1 MMPVA
6 RPIGIAVIVAAV
18 TVLAGLSASPSA
30 GRSASSG
37 DIKDANGIV
46 YRNYPPYG
54 YRFQPLLSF
63 GSLNVQVSAHHVR
76 AARRLAAAL
85 VKRGVHRRAAAYW
98 EYDFPFGG
106 SVPWRSGFTQAVG
119 AQALARAG
127 ILLDKPSLL
136 QTAAASF
143 RGLRRGLLMRIG
155 HGSWIREYSF
165 THQVILNA
173 QLQSFISLESYAK
186 VANSA
191 KARKVAREME
201 VATLRLLPRF
211 DLGCWSRYELG
222 GGGATA
228 HYHEYHVRLLRRISL
243 THDEPI
249 WKKTYRRWSRCLAA

>member
-106 SVPWRSGFTQAVG
+106 SVPWRSGFTQVIG
-119 AQALARAG
+119 AQ
-127 ILLDKPSLL
+127 
-136 QTAAASF
+136 
-143 RGLRRGLLMRIG
+143 
-155 HGSWIREYSF
+155 E
-165 THQVILNA
+165 VILNA
-173 QLQSFISLESYAK
+173 QLQSLISLESYAR

-191 KARKVAREME
+191 KASKLAREME
-201 VATLRLLPRF
+201 IATLRLLPRF

-222 GGGATA
+222 GRGATA
-228 HYHEYHVRLLRRISL
+228 DYHAYHVRLLRRISL
-243 THDEPI
+243 THDQPI
-249 WKKTYRRWSRCLAA
+249 WMKTYRRWSRCPAA